1 MDPGCC
7 PSVWAS
13 VSSVLRTQPPT
24 PLTGRRRSRC
34 CPVPA
39 QFLQATPAVALLPRK
54 AKQPPPSHSCFT
66 FPPSLTAIGVV
77 CAFKPYSLLQ
87 QSGHFSFYFSVPRS
101 MSPCSEPA
109 WGILPLVFSVFHPPL
124 SCFSPQ
130 VPPFSFRKYTCMCA
144 CAHTRV
150 HTHTLPSPITH
161 QNHHELIQTGQMM
174 GETGWPAQPSNHS

>member
-109 WGILPLVFSVFHPPL
+109 WGILPLVFSVFHPLPSSVSPPRFLL
-124 SCFSPQ
+124 SHLENTHVC
-130 VPPFSFRKYTCMCA
+130 VH
-144 CAHTRV
+144 AHARV
-150 HTHTLPSPITH
+150 CTHTHCHH
-161 QNHHELIQTGQMM
+161 Q
-174 GETGWPAQPSNHS
+174 